1 MATLIVAVVPPVA
14 LAAPRVFS
22 HLTARL
28 ETLGEEYARL
38 CPGFFMK
45 FQTCERVN
53 GQDMFTFVTTS
64 IEFAV
69 SCLILRDH

>member
-1 MATLIVAVVPPVA
+1 MATLIMAVVPPVA

-45 FQTCERVN
+45 FHTCERVN
-53 GQDMFTFVTTS
+53 GQEIFTFLTTS
-64 IEFAV
+64 IEVAF
-69 SCLILRDH
+69 SCLSLRDH